1 MDFPLQLLYRDEVLV
16 ALNKPHGLLVHR
28 TQIAADAGEYALQLV
43 RNLVGH
49 SVYPAHRIDRKTA
62 GVLLFAATAEVNSLM
77 QRAFMNRE
85 VDKTYHAIVR
95 GWLPEEGEI
104 DYPLK
109 DERGRSLEA
118 STRFVCLQRSEIP
131 LPSAGFA
138 TSRYSLA
145 QIKPFTGRM
154 HQIRRHFAHIF
165 HPVIGD
171 VKHGCNKQNRLLRQ
185 HLNLDIML
193 LHAFSLSFVHP
204 LSGQQV
210 YIEAPYQPDFVRF
223 VDLLGFAPNNNALVS

>member
-1 MDFPLQLLYRDEVLV
+1 MDFPLQLLYRDVDLV
-16 ALNKPHGLLVHR
+16 AVNKPHGLLVHR
-28 TQIAADAGEYALQLV
+28 TKIAADAGEFALQLV
-43 RNLVGH
+43 RNMIGR

-62 GVLLFAATAEVNSLM
+62 GVLLFTTTNEANS
-77 QRAFMNRE
+77 QIQQAFMNHE
-85 VDKTYHAIVR
+85 VGKIYHAIVR
-95 GWLPEEGEI
+95 GWLPDEGEI

-171 VKHGCNKQNRLLRQ
+171 VKHGCNKQNRMLRQ
-185 HLNLDIML
+185 HFQLEIML
-193 LHAFSLSFVHP
+193 LHARSLQFRHP
-204 LSGQQV
+204 RTSEPV
-210 YIEAPYQPDFVRF
+210 YIEAPYHPVFLHF
-223 VDLLGFAPNNNALVS
+223 AGLLGFELKP